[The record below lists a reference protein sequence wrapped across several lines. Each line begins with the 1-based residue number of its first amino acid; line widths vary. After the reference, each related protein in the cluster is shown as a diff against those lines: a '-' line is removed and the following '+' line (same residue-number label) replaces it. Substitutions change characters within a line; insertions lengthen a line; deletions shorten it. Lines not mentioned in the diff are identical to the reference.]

1 MKRVLGTPLGEYLP
15 AALLLVLTCAYLAIA
30 YRYKPDS
37 RAMPVAVAWAM
48 IALVGLDLAARTR
61 TWTGE
66 RLIRW
71 LNPAADAAQASRHK
85 DYPAGKQLAAML
97 WILGFAAALV
107 LVGVLYAV
115 PLYVFA
121 SMRLRGGR
129 SSLVCLAAAGG
140 ATLVIW
146 LLFSV
151 LLRLELFPGLLFGGS

>member
-1 MKRVLGTPLGEYLP
+1 MRRVLGTPLGAYLP
-15 AALLLVLTCAYLAIA
+15 AFLLLVLTSAYLAIA

-48 IALVGLDLAARTR
+48 IALLGVDLAARTR
-61 TWTGE
+61 TRPGE

-71 LNPAADAAQASRHK
+71 LNPAADPEKAARQKS
-85 DYPAGKQLAAML
+85 YPARKQIAAML

-107 LVGVLYAV
+107 LMGVLYAV

-121 SMRLRGGR
+121 AMRLRGRR
-129 SSLVCLAAAGG
+129 SYRVCLAGAGG
-140 ATLVIW
+140 ATLAIW